1 MLQKNAFGQKKFE
14 FHAQVQKCHFGKIEK
29 LPGKNVRE
37 NLNFT
42 NFLYGDMNNPD
53 ELLNPLCLYGKLVG
67 VCLRVIFGMFWVR
80 YGFVGLSFVG

>member
-1 MLQKNAFGQKKFE
+1 MLLAKKNLNFMHRFKSAIL
-14 FHAQVQKCHFGKIEK
+14 AK
-29 LPGKNVRE
+29 LKNCRE

-42 NFLYGDMNNPD
+42 NFLFGDMNNPD

-80 YGFVGLSFVG
+80 YGFVGLSFVD